1 MGGFTIITNVPS
13 LNAQNNLNVTNRFQA
28 TTIQRLSSG
37 LRINSSG
44 DDAAGL
50 AIANRLRSDITVLQ
64 QGIRNANDGL
74 STLQVVDGGLNNV
87 SLLLDRGATLAAQ
100 SASGTF
106 NGDRNTLNIEFVSL
120 LAEIDR
126 EAQAIG
132 LNPGGEFNDLLE
144 VFIGGGRDSG
154 SITSIQNGS
163 VVIDLSNSAVS
174 SSILGLQGVQAI
186 GGTEGTTDI
195 GLGSTTSVETIA
207 EQANNLTSLRTSGFT
222 EFIFAGP
229 GFGDDDRV
237 RVSVNLAGI
246 VDTDTLVSAI
256 NDAISGFSATSQAGQ
271 AFKNAGISATVNTD
285 TVGGKQLAFISS
297 DTAFQVA
304 AGDRLANALM
314 GNFQSGG
321 AVGEGATLDL
331 TVTGANVMADPTA
344 NRTVSFLFQGAGLA
358 DPVTVSVDLVIAD
371 DQDTAFAKLQTAV
384 AANTEL
390 ATAGITVADGGTGES
405 VDIVNSS
412 GERFE
417 VFAAND
423 MENVFGFGTY
433 LMGDNATVLDTSYT
447 GTTAASITNG
457 GVFQIA
463 LPGGTP
469 QLVTVTAGATTD
481 LANAIQQINAQI
493 AANATLSAAGLEAS
507 TPGGTDLTIASNTGT
522 QFRLTPN
529 TTAAAGD
536 HFGFGDFTAVSA
548 TSSLTQPAQFLEHT
562 FVSGGAEA
570 STTGD
575 VTSFSPILVG
585 TDDQT
590 VSITANDPQG
600 REQSIGIVLRNDGTA
615 RTGASL
621 DEAIQHI
628 NLQLQQSNNE
638 TLQKIVAVKELNN
651 AGTAEGIRFIST
663 LEEFKVSLS
672 STANGGG
679 LNGGAQALL
688 TSDQLAGGGVADI
701 SSKENAERAVTLIA
715 SAITILGRVQGDVGS
730 AQNTLIFALSLAST
744 QVVNFSAA
752 ESRVRDADIALEA
765 SNLTKASIRQQA
777 GIAALAQANTAPQL
791 VLALLQG

>member
-13 LNAQNNLNVTNRFQA
+13 LNAQNNLNITNRFQA

-74 STLQVVDGGLNNV
+74 STLQVVDGGINNI

-106 NGDRNTLNIEFVSL
+106 NGDRNTLNIEFISL

-163 VVIDLSNSAVS
+163 VLIDLSNSAVS

-186 GGTEGTTDI
+186 GGTEDTTDI
-195 GLGSTTSVETIA
+195 GPGSTTSVETIVN
-207 EQANNLTSLRTSGFT
+207 QANNLSSVRTSGFT

-229 GFGDDDRV
+229 GFGDENRV
-237 RVSVNLAGI
+237 RVSVNLAGV

-256 NDAISGFSATSQAGQ
+256 NEAIEGFGAISQ
-271 AFKNAGISATVNTD
+271 AFKNAGITATVNTD
-285 TVGGKQLAFISS
+285 SVGGKQLAFISS

-304 AGDRLANALM
+304 AGDRLSNALM

-331 TVTGANVMADPTA
+331 TVTGANVMADPA
-344 NRTVSFLFQGAGLA
+344 SVRTVSFLFQGAGLS
-358 DPVTVSVDLVIAD
+358 DPVTITVDLVVAD
-371 DQDTAFAKLQTAV
+371 DQDSAFAKLQTAV
-384 AANTEL
+384 AANADLT
-390 ATAGITVADGGTGES
+390 TAGITVADGGTGES

-412 GERFE
+412 GERFD
-417 VFAAND
+417 VFTAND
-423 MENVFGFGTY
+423 LENVFGFGTY
-433 LMGDNATVLDTSYT
+433 LIGDNSAVLDTAYT
-447 GTTAASITNG
+447 GTTAATITNG

-469 QLVTVTAGATTD
+469 QLVTVTAGVGTN

-493 AANATLSAAGLEAS
+493 AANSTLSAAGLVAS
-507 TPGGTDLTIASNTGT
+507 TPGGTDLTISSSNGT
-522 QFRLTPN
+522 RFRLTPN
-529 TTAAAGD
+529 TTVAAGD

-548 TSSLTQPAQFLEHT
+548 TSSLTQPAEFLEHT
-562 FVSGGAEA
+562 FISGGAEA

-575 VTSFSPILVG
+575 VTSFSPILAG

-590 VSITANDPQG
+590 VSITANDAQG
-600 REQSIGIVLRNDGTA
+600 REQSIGIVLRNDGTT

-621 DEAIQHI
+621 DEAIQYI

-638 TLQKIVAVKELNN
+638 TLQKIVAVKERNN
-651 AGTAEGIRFIST
+651 AGTAEGIRFVST

-672 STANGGG
+672 STPNGGG
-679 LNGGAQALL
+679 LNGGAQTLL

-715 SAITILGRVQGDVGS
+715 SAITVLGHVQGDVGS
-730 AQNTLIFALSLAST
+730 AQNTLIFALSLATT
-744 QVVNFSAA
+744 QAVNFSAA
-752 ESRVRDADIALEA
+752 ESRIRDADVALEA